1 MTGAGIGYMQALEG
15 RKQRAIQDIKQTK
28 DRNEELA
35 KLDAKWRAEGKIKTK
50 QSVES
55 RIEQDLRK
63 AKEKDEKKT
72 T

>member
-15 RKQRAIQDIKQTK
+15 RKQRAIQYIKQTK